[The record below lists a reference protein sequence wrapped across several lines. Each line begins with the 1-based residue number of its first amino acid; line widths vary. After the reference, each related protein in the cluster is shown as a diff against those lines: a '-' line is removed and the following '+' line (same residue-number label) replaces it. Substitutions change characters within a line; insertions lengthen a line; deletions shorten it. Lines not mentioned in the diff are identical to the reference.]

1 MNKLKITKN
10 LYKTIEKEVYEKFP
24 WTDFKIRFL
33 ENTDYRLEVVFY
45 YKGKKEKT
53 TCIIT
58 NDSLKDYDEAE
69 TFTKDYMKSLEA
81 EINRLINS
89 ENERN

>member
-33 ENTDYRLEVVFY
+33 ENTDYSLEVDFY
-45 YKGKKEKT
+45 YKGKKEKMT
-53 TCIIT
+53 FMIT
-58 NDSLKDYDEAE
+58 NDILKDYDEAE
-69 TFTKDYMKSLEA
+69 SFAKDYIKNLEF

-89 ENERN
+89 EIERN